1 MKKNLFFASVGTLV
15 IALGVISCTN
25 DDGKYSPNQVE
36 PSNNTTRSVS
46 EMTKEE
52 VEARIDE
59 LEKKYSV
66 SIMIKDTSRMTES
79 LFEKMELE
87 MMTKQLEQQNN
98 KDKNI

>member
-1 MKKNLFFASVGTLV
+1 MYWFCMSKVGMPSTSVNG
-15 IALGVISCTN
+15 
-25 DDGKYSPNQVE
+25 
-36 PSNNTTRSVS
+36 SVS
-46 EMTKEE
+46 KSG
-52 VEARIDE
+52 
-59 LEKKYSV
+59 KKYSV

>member
-1 MKKNLFFASVGTLV
+1 
-15 IALGVISCTN
+15 
-25 DDGKYSPNQVE
+25 
-36 PSNNTTRSVS
+36 
-46 EMTKEE
+46 MTKEE